1 MPLVINPV
9 LDLHIALHQP
19 EIAPNTGNII
29 RLCANTGAKLHLI
42 KPLGFDLDD
51 KRMRRAGLDY
61 HEYAN
66 MAVHDGFG
74 VFLHDAQPKRL
85 LTLTTKATHTIADVA
100 FQPGDVLLFGAEGTG
115 LPADIIESVPPEQRV
130 RLPMLPERR
139 SYNLANA
146 VAMSLFEAWRQQGF
160 DGSV

>member
-1 MPLVINPV
+1 MKLV

-42 KPLGFDLDD
+42 KPLGFELDD

-61 HEYAN
+61 HEYAA
-66 MAVHDGFG
+66 MTVHEDF
-74 VFLHDAQPKRL
+74 DALMHNAKPKRL
-85 LTLTTKATHTIADVA
+85 LTMTTKATQTIADVS
-100 FQPGDVLLFGAEGTG
+100 FQAGDVLAFGAEGKG
-115 LPADIIESVPPEQRV
+115 LPMEIISSVPSEQQV
-130 RLPMLPERR
+130 RLPMLPQRR

-146 VAMSLFEAWRQQGF
+146 VAMSLFEAWRQKGF